1 MSSGFPVEEEN
12 IARLGLY
19 KHRLPESLQ
28 NGRKSVLHVNRSQV
42 SFPIMIESSEEMRPW
57 NYLKTSI
64 LSGNR
69 QMYTTT

>member
-42 SFPIMIESSEEMRPW
+42 SSPAMTESAEEMGARH
-57 NYLKTSI
+57 YLKTSI

-69 QMYTTT
+69 QMSRTT